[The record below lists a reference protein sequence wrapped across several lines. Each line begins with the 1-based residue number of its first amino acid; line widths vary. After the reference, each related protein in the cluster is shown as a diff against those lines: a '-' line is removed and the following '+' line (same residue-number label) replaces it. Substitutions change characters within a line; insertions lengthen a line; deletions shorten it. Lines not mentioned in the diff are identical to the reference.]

1 MHLIRHSPAPKLLG
15 AHAGSATVARL
26 ESKFLNQR
34 TDSRVSSALS
44 QFMQRTKK
52 IHKFFKAAAAK
63 PNFSNASL
71 RYGDK

>member
-52 IHKFFKAAAAK
+52 NSQILQGGSRETEFFKRFA
-63 PNFSNASL
+63 PL
-71 RYGDK
+71 WG